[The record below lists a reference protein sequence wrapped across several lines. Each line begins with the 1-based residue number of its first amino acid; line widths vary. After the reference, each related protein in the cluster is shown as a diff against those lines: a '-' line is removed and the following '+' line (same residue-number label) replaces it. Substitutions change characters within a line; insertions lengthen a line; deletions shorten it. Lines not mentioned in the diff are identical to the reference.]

1 MSLTFIPSLW
11 HLTRSGLLLMNK
23 TRKKKTKAQLA
34 IYIWIQPV
42 AQGEDDRDSRHAT
55 CLRYFYEKK
64 GEKSLLA
71 LRGSRDFPAQ
81 SGIFIPIIREIQQE
95 IQIASSLLFSL
106 SLSLFFFSL
115 YKSCAFSLLNCLL
128 SQLVNK

>member
-11 HLTRSGLLLMNK
+11 HLTRSSLLLMNK
-23 TRKKKTKAQLA
+23 TRKKNKARFA

-95 IQIASSLLFSL
+95 IQIASLLLFSL
-106 SLSLFFFSL
+106 SFFFFSL

>member
-11 HLTRSGLLLMNK
+11 HLTRSSLLLMNK
-23 TRKKKTKAQLA
+23 QEKKTKAQLA

-64 GEKSLLA
+64 REKKSLLA

-106 SLSLFFFSL
+106 SLFFFSL